1 MKEKFSDFPF
11 TEMEM
16 KKIEQLPKL
25 AQKILLFIVSN
36 AKGKALVTSRKTLA
50 DYFSKSISSVKRSI
64 VLLKENELITTYQ
77 SGGFNMYIPSYVV
90 PSWIIDGKM
99 SFLSVNA
106 VLLLDEREWNND

>member
-11 TEMEM
+11 TETEIE
-16 KKIEQLPKL
+16 KIEKLPTL
-25 AQKILLFIVSN
+25 TQEILLFIISN
-36 AKGKALVTSRKTLA
+36 SKGKALVTSRKILA

-99 SFLSVNA
+99 NFLSVNA
-106 VLLLDEREWNND
+106 VLLLNEREWNND